1 MAKMERVIAFGFV
14 GMLAVGA
21 ASELH
26 AAPLLTNTTA
36 TEAAALNTVTDIRWR
51 GWRGRGYRCVT
62 NDGQRRFRSCE
73 HGGN

>member
-1 MAKMERVIAFGFV
+1 MAKMERVMAFGLV

-21 ASELH
+21 ASKLH
-26 AAPLLTNTTA
+26 AVPALTNGTA
-36 TEAAALNTVTDIRWR
+36 TEAAALNTVTGVSWR